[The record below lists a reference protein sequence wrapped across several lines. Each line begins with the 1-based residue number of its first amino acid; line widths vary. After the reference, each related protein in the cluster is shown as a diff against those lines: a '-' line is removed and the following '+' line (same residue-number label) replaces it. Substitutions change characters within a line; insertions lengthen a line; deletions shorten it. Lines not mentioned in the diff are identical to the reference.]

1 MDMISPTFQSV
12 TRVNQSEWAY
22 APKALSRAKVGD
34 LLHVGELDEKRGAL
48 LKIRR
53 TGSFISISADQAW
66 EGAPIPWPR
75 PEDGVKEIVIDPKT
89 GAVWFIPRDHPGA
102 AGDGGSSS

>member
-12 TRVNQSEWAY
+12 ERVAFSEWAN
-22 APKALSRAKVGD
+22 APRSLSRAKVGN
-34 LLHVGELDEKRGAL
+34 LLHTAELDERRGGL

-53 TGSFISISADQAW
+53 TGSFITVSADQAW
-66 EGAPIPWPR
+66 KGAPIPWPR

-89 GAVWFIPRDHPGA
+89 GEVRFIPRDRPGDS
-102 AGDGGSSS
+102 GDGESSS